1 MSKTSINYCLVEKNE
16 FHTEIMD
23 MLDEESLSMNRPDD
37 RNKIDYEIDKI
48 INNAPYIKISETF
61 NDNTKMLENM
71 TESVLNYEEKKDS
84 TYERHA
90 DNILIT
96 RDHNTKYT
104 IFYFLKDINDKNKVQ
119 NDLCTLLNMETIQL
133 YDTCGIL
140 KIKKDNEGKIQEGDI
155 ISKDDIKYLA
165 KMLYYH
171 KGVMIDT
178 NGDMKEIEYFG
189 DNVIYTIGNTFSENG
204 KQKELYDKVIIYY
217 EEKNQS
223 QEYNKN
229 ASMLLEEHVRGRI
242 FIIMLSDNSNKFWD
256 FKLDTANEIL
266 KLKNEGVTQEDQ
278 NLNTIYSQENY

>member
-37 RNKIDYEIDKI
+37 RNKIDYQIDKI

-140 KIKKDNEGKIQEGDI
+140 KLKKDKEGKIQEGDI
-155 ISKDDIKYLA
+155 ISKNDIKYLV

-171 KGVMIDT
+171 KGVMVDT

-217 EEKNQS
+217 EEKNPS

-266 KLKNEGVTQEDQ
+266 RLKNEGITQEDQ
-278 NLNTIYSQENY
+278 NLNTIYSQENC